1 MSLRSAM
8 TSGCR
13 SLCSASWTSDAEGR
27 VATLAVSVASRRG
40 HCLFPPRQLGP
51 LGWSRQLARL
61 QLAGGRVLAVA
72 ARVATLPSALRALGG
87 TLGLGLGLDSQGA
100 TKCSQCRRKGRD
112 SGLGCPDYPL
122 LRPVAQTATSAQ
134 LQSTNSLATPAVP
147 PRMPAC
153 DDARGVSS
161 AEPRPPLA
169 DEEAQAAA
177 APAEHKVR
185 PCTQEKADREQLSK
199 QKVSK

>member
-1 MSLRSAM
+1 
-8 TSGCR
+8 
-13 SLCSASWTSDAEGR
+13 
-27 VATLAVSVASRRG
+27 
-40 HCLFPPRQLGP
+40 
-51 LGWSRQLARL
+51 
-61 QLAGGRVLAVA
+61 
-72 ARVATLPSALRALGG
+72 
-87 TLGLGLGLDSQGA
+87 
-100 TKCSQCRRKGRD
+100 
-112 SGLGCPDYPL
+112 
-122 LRPVAQTATSAQ
+122 
-134 LQSTNSLATPAVP
+134 
-147 PRMPAC
+147 MPAC